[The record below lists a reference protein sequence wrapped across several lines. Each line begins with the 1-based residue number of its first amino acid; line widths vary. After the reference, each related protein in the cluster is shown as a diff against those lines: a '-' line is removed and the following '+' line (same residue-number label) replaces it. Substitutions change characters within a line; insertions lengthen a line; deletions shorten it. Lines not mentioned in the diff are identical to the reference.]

1 MSRLAYLD
9 TSALVK
15 LVVRE
20 EETDALRAEID
31 QRPSLVASRL
41 ARLEA
46 RRAVARK
53 PVEGAAA
60 TLADVLGVMTWIDI
74 TVAILD
80 QAAEVAPPALRSVDA
95 IHLATALSLADAD
108 VDVITYDERL
118 ADAARAHGLTVVQP
132 GRPSQA

>member
-41 ARLEA
+41 ALLEA
-46 RRAVARK
+46 RRVVARK
-53 PVEGAAA
+53 PVEGAAS
-60 TLADVLGVMTWIDI
+60 TLADVVGVMTWIDLS
-74 TVAILD
+74 VAILD
-80 QAAEVAPPALRSVDA
+80 QAADVAPPALRSLDA
-95 IHLATALSLADAD
+95 IHLATALSLGDPALE
-108 VDVITYDERL
+108 VITYDQRMAE
-118 ADAARAHGLTVVQP
+118 AARANGLTVVQP
-132 GRPSQA
+132 GR

>member
-41 ARLEA
+41 ALLEA

-53 PVEGAAA
+53 PVEGVAS

-74 TVAILD
+74 TLAILD
-80 QAAEVAPPALRSVDA
+80 QAADAAPPALRSLDA

-118 ADAARAHGLTVVQP
+118 ADAARANGLTVVQP
-132 GRPSQA
+132 GR

>member
-31 QRPSLVASRL
+31 RRPALVASRL
-41 ARLEA
+41 ALLEA
-46 RRAVARK
+46 RRAVARR
-53 PVEGAAA
+53 PLEGAES

-80 QAAEVAPPALRSVDA
+80 QAADVAPPALRSLDA
-95 IHLATALSLADAD
+95 IHLATALSLGNADID
-108 VDVITYDERL
+108 VVTYDERL
-118 ADAARAHGLTVVQP
+118 AEAARAHGLTVVQP
-132 GRPSQA
+132 GRPG